1 MHRSDWVT
9 NCLLMPMQV
18 PVRARRSHYAW
29 VKQAVSTSCS
39 FRPCNALN
47 LVSCLLV
54 PPVTGLALFSAF
66 YRPGSVRPQPQL
78 SGLILVP
85 VRVDSQK
92 VEVEAGRAQRNSI
105 GVIALPPAPHPKR
118 ELQLLV
124 APCRPKWP
132 DRAAQHHTGVIILG
146 CASDEL
152 EHPAASAGRV
162 SYSPCSCRFAIA
174 QPRACFCSK

>member
-18 PVRARRSHYAW
+18 PVCARRSHYAW

-105 GVIALPPAPHPKR
+105 GVIALPPAGPPPEKG
-118 ELQLLV
+118 
-124 APCRPKWP
+124 
-132 DRAAQHHTGVIILG
+132 T
-146 CASDEL
+146 
-152 EHPAASAGRV
+152 AASCGALPAKMARPSRTAPHWRYHSWMCV
-162 SYSPCSCRFAIA
+162 
-174 QPRACFCSK
+174 

>member
-85 VRVDSQK
+85 VRRLRSRLV
-92 VEVEAGRAQRNSI
+92 VRNETAS
-105 GVIALPPAPHPKR
+105 ALLPCPRPAPHPKR